1 MKFHPSDYG
10 DIDAAYSGYGEGE
23 AVEGEDGDSGAA
35 AQALEQ
41 YAPAVSALLFGGNPR
56 EQYEKK
62 KAQLDNYKSMYNSA
76 PNNFLRGIY
85 SAKIRSLEAEVK
97 ALEELA
103 GEERAAV
110 VLTQSGKLGGTFML
124 IAGGVAALMFG
135 NYFRQKSKTE
145 KWKRKQT

>member
-10 DIDAAYSGYGEGE
+10 DINSAYGEG
-23 AVEGEDGDSGAA
+23 ADVASGEGDSSGAA

-41 YAPAVSALLFGGNPR
+41 YAPAISALIFGGNPR

-62 KAQLDNYKSMYNSA
+62 KAQLASYKSMYNSA
-76 PNNFLRGIY
+76 PNSFLRGIY
-85 SAKIRSLEAEVK
+85 ATKIRSLEAEVK

-103 GEERAAV
+103 GEDRAAV
-110 VLTQSGKLGGTFML
+110 LLTQSGKVGGTFML

-145 KWKRKQT
+145 KWKRRQT